1 MKKILQ
7 GGKNNYQ
14 DLTKENKQQRQ
25 YIANIRQQQQQQ
37 QQQQYFKPKNTKKR
51 STKSQLTV
59 SQSQNKKRPQI

>member
-14 DLTKENKQQRQ
+14 DLTKKNKQQRQ

-37 QQQQYFKPKNTKKR
+37 QQQYFKPKNIKKR

>member
-14 DLTKENKQQRQ
+14 DLTKKNKQQRQ

-37 QQQQYFKPKNTKKR
+37 YFKPKNIKNR

>member
-37 QQQQYFKPKNTKKR
+37 QKQYFKPKNIKKR

>member
-37 QQQQYFKPKNTKKR
+37 KKQYFKPKHIKKR

>member
-37 QQQQYFKPKNTKKR
+37 QQQYFKPKNTKKR